1 MKEVFIMAK
10 CLTHDCNNDGFIAI
24 PMPDSGMRNRYL
36 CADCARRQRSYYTE
50 NSFRMGERKAHK
62 ETESVEL
69 EVSFSDTQA
78 RAELLHF
85 GFIPTH
91 DGTVACEYK
100 SPIYEGMCALSKQCK
115 TIEKLMTDGHIR
127 IGRECGTHFHIGHAE
142 YINPVTMRYLRRFN
156 GSLFTEL
163 SNAIMA
169 DPEKSARF
177 FGRRPNT
184 WAEPVT
190 MYDPSGDYDGD
201 RMKHSA
207 MFNLQHD
214 YTIEFRQAKF
224 VNAKQYMQVAK
235 FASDCMNA
243 IIENFIKH
251 FNDTQWDTARYPKRT
266 DYRKHKAQVASN
278 KMVKLYEKY
287 TANI

>member
-1 MKEVFIMAK
+1 MAR
-10 CLTHDCNNDGFIAI
+10 CITRNCPNEGFIAV
-24 PMPDSGMRNRYL
+24 PMTDRGGGNGYI
-36 CADCARRQRSYYTE
+36 CADCARRNRSYYTE
-50 NSFRMGERKAHK
+50 NGFRMGERKVHE
-62 ETESVEL
+62 ETNSMEFETSES
-69 EVSFSDTQA
+69 TIKA
-78 RAELLHF
+78 RVELLHF

-91 DGTVACEYK
+91 DSTVNCEYK
-100 SPIYEGMCALSKQCK
+100 SPIYEGMCALSKQLVS
-115 TIEKLMTDGHIR
+115 IEKLIASGDIR
-127 IGRECGTHFHIGHAE
+127 VGYECGTHFHIGQAE

-163 SNAIMA
+163 SKAIMA
-169 DPEKSARF
+169 DTEKSARF
-177 FGRRPNT
+177 FGRRPNN
-184 WAEPVT
+184 WAQPVT
-190 MYDPSGDYDGD
+190 MNDPSGDYDGD

-235 FASDCMNA
+235 FARDCMNA

-251 FNDTQWDTARYPKRT
+251 FNDTEWDTTRYPKRT
-266 DYRKHKAQVASN
+266 DYRKHKAQVASR

-287 TANI
+287 TANL